1 MREKHLVHESV
12 LLKEVIDW
20 LRPQIGGTFIDCTL
34 GAGGHAEAMLA
45 ASPLTQVLGLDR
57 DSEALAIARERLA
70 RFGDRFKAAHAD
82 FKDIASVAA
91 DLNLKDIR
99 GVLADLG
106 VSSMQLDESDR
117 GFSFSASAPL
127 DMRMDRSRGETAA
140 DLVDRLE
147 EKELADLIFEYG
159 EERASRRVARA
170 IIREREKN
178 PIATTAQLAGIIVR
192 ALRIRG
198 RWRIHPATRVFQAL
212 RIAVNDELHSLE
224 EFIPAVISTL
234 ESSGRL
240 AIISFHS
247 LEDRIVKRSF
257 QRESG
262 RCICQSPH
270 PAFREI
276 QESDLVCSRCGARRQ
291 VSILTR
297 KPVRPDPE
305 EVERNPRSRSA
316 RLRVCEKI

>member
-12 LLKEVIDW
+12 LLKEVIHW
-20 LRPQIGGTFIDCTL
+20 LRPQTGGTFIDCTL
-34 GAGGHAEAMLA
+34 GAGGHAEALLT
-45 ASPLTQVLGLDR
+45 ASPLTKVLGLDR
-57 DSEALAIARERLA
+57 DPQAIEIARNRLA
-70 RFGDRFKAAHAD
+70 RFGERFKVAHAD
-82 FKDIASVAA
+82 FKDIASVVA
-91 DLNLKDIR
+91 DLNLTDIR
-99 GVLADLG
+99 GALADLG
-106 VSSMQLDESDR
+106 VSSMQLDEAER

-140 DLVDRLE
+140 DLINRLG

-170 IIREREKN
+170 IIREREN
-178 PIATTAQLAGIIVR
+178 SPIATTTQLAAVVVR

-212 RIAVNDELHSLE
+212 RIAVNDELTALE
-224 EFIPAVISTL
+224 EFIPAAISTL
-234 ESSGRL
+234 ESNGRL

-270 PAFREI
+270 TAFRET
-276 QESDLVCSRCGARRQ
+276 QESGLVCNRCGARRQ
-291 VSILTR
+291 VSVLTR

-305 EVERNPRSRSA
+305 EVERNSRSRSA

>member
-1 MREKHLVHESV
+1 VSQKHLVHESV
-12 LLKEVIDW
+12 LLKEVTDW
-20 LRPQIGGTFIDCTL
+20 LRPSRGGTFIDCTL
-34 GAGGHAEAMLA
+34 GAGGHAEAILE
-45 ASPLTQVLGLDR
+45 ASPLTQIVGLDR
-57 DSEALAIARERLA
+57 DEEAIAIALSRLA
-70 RFGDRFKAAHAD
+70 RFGGRFKAVHAD
-82 FKDIASVAA
+82 FKEIATVAA
-91 DLNLKDIR
+91 DLNLTDIR

-106 VSSMQLDESDR
+106 VSSMQIDESDR
-117 GFSFSASAPL
+117 GFSFSVDAPL

-140 DLVDRLE
+140 DLVRRLE

-170 IIREREKN
+170 IIRERERN
-178 PIATTAQLAGIIVR
+178 PITTTAQLAGIVVR
-192 ALRIRG
+192 ALRVRG

-212 RIAVNDELHSLE
+212 RIAVNDELTALE
-224 EFIPAVISTL
+224 QFIPAAISIL
-234 ESSGRL
+234 GAGGRL

-262 RCICQSPH
+262 RCICQSPRMD
-270 PAFREI
+270 FLET
-276 QESDLVCSRCGARRQ
+276 EKSDVVCNRCGARRR

-297 KPVRPDPE
+297 KPLRPGPE